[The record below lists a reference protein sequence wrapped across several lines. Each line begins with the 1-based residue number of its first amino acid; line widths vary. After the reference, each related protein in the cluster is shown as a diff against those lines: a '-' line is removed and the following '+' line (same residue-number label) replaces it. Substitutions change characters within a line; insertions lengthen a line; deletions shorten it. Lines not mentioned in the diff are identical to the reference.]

1 MTQHNRETLLSLAW
15 RCEKAAG
22 ESFDLFA
29 ESFDA
34 IHGGRS
40 SERLLWSQFCALI
53 EAEAWLD
60 AAMTLAKDFGGE
72 VTFFKDGTAKAYLWQ
87 PYPLAVEGKKAA
99 TPALALCAAALRA
112 CATLDPTGEKA

>member
-1 MTQHNRETLLSLAW
+1 MTQNRETLLALAD
-15 RCEKAAG
+15 RVEKATA

-60 AAMTLAKDFGGE
+60 AAMML
-72 VTFFKDGTAKAYLWQ
+72 V
-87 PYPLAVEGKKAA
+87 PEGDIHLEIKHGKVWAFVGSPVRAATAA
-99 TPALALCAAALRA
+99 TPALTLCAAALRA
-112 CATLDPTGEKA
+112 RATLDPTGDKA